1 MGALAEVN
9 NDALIL
15 RMAAGGSA
23 CVQTLLLTGI
33 KGLKKRG
40 SLSLMFEWQALRCL
54 ILSLPQF
61 QKALRS
67 HSRRLKAIRFVDGWV
82 M

>member
-15 RMAAGGSA
+15 RMSACGKA
-23 CVQTLLLTGI
+23 CVQALPLTGI
-33 KGLKKRG
+33 KALKKRG
-40 SLSLMFEWQALRCL
+40 SLSLMLEWQSLRCL
-54 ILSLPQF
+54 ILRLTQF

-67 HSRRLKAIRFVDGWV
+67 HSRRLKEIRFVGGWV